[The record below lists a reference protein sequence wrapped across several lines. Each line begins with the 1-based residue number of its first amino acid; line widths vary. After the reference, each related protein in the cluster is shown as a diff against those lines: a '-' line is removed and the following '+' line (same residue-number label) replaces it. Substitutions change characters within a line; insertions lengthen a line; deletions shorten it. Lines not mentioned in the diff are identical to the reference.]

1 MRCHCLERECLQD
14 ALNFAFFCRKKV
26 LVMVVMMVILSTFA
40 EQNSIGVDA
49 FLSYSALPEVLGPAD
64 PGVEVYNLILP
75 GDSWQCLV

>member
-1 MRCHCLERECLQD
+1 
-14 ALNFAFFCRKKV
+14 
-26 LVMVVMMVILSTFA
+26 MVILSTFA